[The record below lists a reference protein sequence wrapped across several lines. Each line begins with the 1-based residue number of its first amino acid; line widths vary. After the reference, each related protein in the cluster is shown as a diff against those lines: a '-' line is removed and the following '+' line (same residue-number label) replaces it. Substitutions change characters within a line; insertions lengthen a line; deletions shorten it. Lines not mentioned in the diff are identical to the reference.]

1 MKIICSRCKAVL
13 GEQEPFDN
21 PAEIKAKCTG
31 CIAKEKEETSRFT
44 SKPKLGQKQEITLE
58 NGLKGV
64 VWVAQDK
71 EDKLFL
77 GELAVSGKKFFCTK
91 GGREK
96 FQKYLGSLTGE
107 EAEVSFLHSM
117 TVKLGSTQKDRRKKE
132 NPPKIEEPKNNHSI
146 DYNCTMKAP
155 KYYVQLMFNDMA
167 ERMDRVI
174 ELLAE
179 ASYEAYKKD
188 CLKVGKADS

>member
-1 MKIICSRCKAVL
+1 MKIICSRCKMFL

-31 CIAKEKEETSRFT
+31 CITKEKEEASRFT
-44 SKPKLGQKQEITLE
+44 PKPLPGQKQEIVLE

-64 VWVAQDK
+64 LWVAQGK
-71 EDKLFL
+71 KDKLFL
-77 GELAVSGKKFFCTK
+77 GELAVSGKKFCCTK
-91 GGREK
+91 SGREK
-96 FQKYLGSLTGE
+96 FQEYLRSLKGE
-107 EAEVSFLHSM
+107 ETDITFLHSV
-117 TVKLGSTQKDRRKKE
+117 TVKLDPAQKGRKKKE
-132 NPPKIEEPKNNHSI
+132 NPPKTEEPKKNNSI
-146 DYNCTMKAP
+146 EYNCTMRAP

-174 ELLAE
+174 EMLAE

-188 CLKVGKADS
+188 CQKEVKKV